1 MKDPAELLRIA
12 EAAVEE
18 AEQMFIRG
26 LGADPLQLKQP
37 GDFATEVDLAI
48 EQRLRERLSQET
60 GFPVLGEESGG
71 EITESPVWIVDP
83 IDGTANYTVGNPMC
97 SILVSLLVAG
107 QPVVGVTAI
116 PLLGRRLSAHEASPL
131 LVNGRATPPLQSQD
145 KLVAQVGF
153 SSVASPVNSQFPS
166 LVRQGLLSKL
176 AETFLRPRIT
186 GSVGVDLAFTSQG
199 IFGGSISFSPNVWD
213 NAAGVML
220 VRAAGGR
227 VTDTEGNPW
236 TVHSAGVVAGN
247 VESHQA
253 IMSTMEKILNQ
264 P

>member
-12 EAAVEE
+12 ETAVAE

-26 LGADPLQLKQP
+26 LGADPLQLKKP

-48 EQRLRERLSQET
+48 EDRLRERLSHAT

-71 EITESPVWIVDP
+71 EITDAPIWIVDP
-83 IDGTANYTVGNPMC
+83 IDGTANYAVANPMC

-116 PLLGRRLSAHEASPL
+116 PLLGRRLSAHENSPL
-131 LVNGRATPPLQSQD
+131 LINGRATPPLEIQD

-153 SSVASPVNSQFPS
+153 SSIASPSNSQFPS

-199 IFGGSISFSPNVWD
+199 IFGGSVSFSPNVWD

-220 VRAAGGR
+220 VRAAGGV

-236 TVHSAGVVAGN
+236 TMNSAGVVAGN
-247 VESHQA
+247 VEAHQT